1 MCLFLHLQAF
11 LYSLK
16 YSIPLVAYHEEQ
28 CLTLFE
34 HPLVDLLHTIHY
46 ETKVKVVPSVEDLLG
61 YSSFQKLLFLDK
73 VDGDSSVLRQHWSE
87 LTQGRA
93 RVIKAHSS
101 MIEIVPLNA
110 SKGGG
115 IRILL
120 DHLGITE
127 DVCICF
133 HQRKHLP
140 FSFCA

>member
-1 MCLFLHLQAF
+1 MSRFINININVGNTRMTYIVKRRKYYLTILGESSVSQPDRYLDQFYLDWSYTIYLH
-11 LYSLK
+11 
-16 YSIPLVAYHEEQ
+16 V
-28 CLTLFE
+28 
-34 HPLVDLLHTIHY
+34 
-46 ETKVKVVPSVEDLLG
+46 
-61 YSSFQKLLFLDK
+61 QKLLFLDK